1 MAKKTI
7 KTKENITKVANVLLE
22 ISEYYFEKAEEN
34 GDDIQRYL
42 EEAEIEAEN
51 LPNDEFLELLKSA

>member
-34 GDDIQRYL
+34 GDDIECYF